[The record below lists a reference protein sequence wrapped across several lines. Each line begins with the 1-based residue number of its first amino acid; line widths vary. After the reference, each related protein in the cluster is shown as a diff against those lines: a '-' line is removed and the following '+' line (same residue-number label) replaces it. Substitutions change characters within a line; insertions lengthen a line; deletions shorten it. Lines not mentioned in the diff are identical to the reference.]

1 MKNLIARKFC
11 CACASRTGLVTPP
24 YIFLDQPLQS
34 NIALEEVL
42 TDLRR
47 IVTNAPTNQQEQT
60 IGNLAMV
67 AAAFE
72 RFAQLIDEGTVIPNT
87 VSLLLFCLIE

>member
-1 MKNLIARKFC
+1 MIYRC
-11 CACASRTGLVTPP
+11 VLVHSQT
-24 YIFLDQPLQS
+24 QS
-34 NIALEEVL
+34 TIALEEVL

-47 IVTNAPTNQQEQT
+47 TVTNATTNEQEQT

-72 RFAQLIDEGTVIPNT
+72 RLAQLIDEGTVIPNT

>member
-1 MKNLIARKFC
+1 MIYRC
-11 CACASRTGLVTPP
+11 VPVHSQT
-24 YIFLDQPLQS
+24 QS

-47 IVTNAPTNQQEQT
+47 TVTDAATNEHEQT
-60 IGNLAMV
+60 MSSLAMV

-87 VSLLLFCLIE
+87 VSLLLFA